1 MNRAGEVLVVL
12 WHRWHLSVT
21 GVIVGALAAWAS
33 LMPSLL
39 PRTWQYQGFVTGLSM
54 LVGYGA
60 GIAVRT
66 VWKRLVSPRVTLGPA
81 LLDLGDRVV
90 AFARL
95 SAPYVLIVYLITA
108 TATAVRWQDQV
119 SDLVASPRPPW
130 SDYMRAPWVALAV
143 FVVLLIACRVIQAAY
158 RGFVL
163 LVRRRFAVGENS
175 ARITGIVVVA
185 ALMVGVAQGVIPR
198 AFFQTA
204 NRVFSVQNDQDLP
217 GAQRPTASER
227 SGGPG
232 SHVDFEDLGRQ
243 GRRFVS
249 GGLGRAHLSDLLR
262 EDAREPIRAYAGLE
276 SAPTDDE
283 RARLVVAELDRT
295 RAWERGSVVIAP
307 TTGTG
312 WINPHAAQA
321 IELLS
326 GGDVALVGTQYS
338 YLPSWISF
346 LADREK
352 AETAGKALIDAVV
365 TWRDS
370 LPSDRQ
376 RPALYVYGESL
387 GTQAGEAAFSGL
399 RDIRATV
406 DGVLWLGP
414 PHSNRIWSSLVERR
428 DPGTRAAEPVYAD
441 GLLVRFSEDP
451 AEFRGDDTSWIPPR
465 VLYVQHATDPVVWWT
480 TDLLFAR
487 PDWLTEPPGRGR
499 HPGMRYLPVVTFFQV
514 TADLGNAI
522 GGSQGYGH
530 LYDRQI
536 LDGWAAATG
545 RPGWDEDEFE
555 RFARLHATAM
565 EHQERG

>member
-1 MNRAGEVLVVL
+1 MTTAGEALVAW

-21 GVIVGALAAWAS
+21 GLIVAALAAWAS

-39 PRTWQYQGFVTGLSM
+39 PRAWQYQGLVTGLSM
-54 LVGYGA
+54 LVGYGLGVA
-60 GIAVRT
+60 LRT
-66 VWKRLVSPRVTLGPA
+66 IWKRLVAPRVTLGPA
-81 LLDLGDRVV
+81 LLDLGDRLL

-95 SAPYVLIVYLITA
+95 SAPYVLVVYLVTA

-119 SDLVASPRPPW
+119 SDLVESPRPPW
-130 SDYMRAPWVALAV
+130 SDYMRTPWVALAV
-143 FVVLLIACRVIQAAY
+143 FVGLLIACRAVRALY
-158 RGFVL
+158 RTFALV
-163 LVRRRFAVGENS
+163 VRRRFDVGEYP

-185 ALMVGVAQGVIPR
+185 ALLVGMAEGVVPR
-198 AFFQTA
+198 LFFQSA
-204 NRVFSVQNDQDLP
+204 NQIFSVQNDQDLP
-217 GAQRPTASER
+217 DAQRPTATER
-227 SGGPG
+227 SGGPE
-232 SHVDFEDLGRQ
+232 SHVDFDDLGRQ

-249 GGLGRAHLSDLLR
+249 GGLGREQLSDLLD
-262 EDAREPIRAYAGLE
+262 EDAREPIRLYAGLE

-283 RARLVVAELDRT
+283 RSRLVVAELERT
-295 RAWERGSVVIAP
+295 RAWERGSVVVAP

-326 GGDVALVGTQYS
+326 GGDVAMVGTQYS

-352 AETAGKALIDAVV
+352 AEAAGRSLIEAVV

-370 LPSDRQ
+370 LPPDRG

-387 GTQAGEAAFSGL
+387 GTQAGEAAFSGI

-428 DPGTRAAEPVYAD
+428 DPGTSAAEPVYAD
-441 GLLVRFSEDP
+441 GLLVRFSDDP
-451 AEFRGDDTSWIPPR
+451 GEYRGDDTSWISPR

-480 TDLLFAR
+480 PDLLLER
-487 PDWLTEPPGRGR
+487 PNWLAEPPGPGR

-514 TADLGNAI
+514 TADLGNAV

-530 LYDRQI
+530 LYDHQV
-536 LDGWAAATG
+536 LDGWAAVTG
-545 RPGWDEDEFE
+545 RPGWDQDEVE
-555 RFARLHATAM
+555 RFTRLHATAM
-565 EHQERG
+565 ERQDRG